1 MRWNAVRNS
10 KKPRAA
16 LIKSKKRSEEK
27 EKEKKLMRERGREKR
42 RERTREKWNK
52 ETIRLGDSIAA
63 VVSRGEREKK
73 REPKGKCLL
82 TGKRIGRGASKVGKR
97 GLRSTRVV
105 GNEGDTDDV
114 AGPTAFMIRTT
125 ANCTRYF
132 TRTEPVQQ
140 FMIVLAIFALNRP
153 INTRST
159 RQ

>member
-1 MRWNAVRNS
+1 M
-10 KKPRAA
+10 
-16 LIKSKKRSEEK
+16 
-27 EKEKKLMRERGREKR
+27 
-42 RERTREKWNK
+42 
-52 ETIRLGDSIAA
+52 
-63 VVSRGEREKK
+63 
-73 REPKGKCLL
+73 
-82 TGKRIGRGASKVGKR
+82 GKR